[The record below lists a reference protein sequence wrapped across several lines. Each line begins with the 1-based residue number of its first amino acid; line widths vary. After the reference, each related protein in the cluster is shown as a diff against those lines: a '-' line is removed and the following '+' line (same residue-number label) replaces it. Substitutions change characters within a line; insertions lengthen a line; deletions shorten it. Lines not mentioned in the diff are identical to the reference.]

1 MSSAAALRRPALFV
15 DRDGVLNVNR
25 ADYVKSVAEVEFLPG
40 ALAAVA
46 RATRAG
52 WPVVVITNQSII
64 GRGLVTAAVVAD
76 INAHIQRA
84 VEAAGGRLAGIYV
97 CPHAPAQLCDCRKPL
112 PGLLR
117 RAAAALQLDLARSL
131 MVGDAV
137 SDAQAGLA
145 AGARAMLVRTGRGAD
160 QAPRLAAAGLAHVP
174 VVADLAAAVE
184 TWLADPATKTPP
196 G

>member
-1 MSSAAALRRPALFV
+1 MLPADSARRPAIFV

-25 ADYVKSVAEVEFLPG
+25 ADYVKTPAEVEFIPG

-64 GRGLVTAAVVAD
+64 GRGLVPAAVVAE
-76 INAHIQRA
+76 INAHIQQA
-84 VEAAGGRLAGIYV
+84 VEAAGGRLAGIYL
-97 CPHAPAQLCDCRKPL
+97 CPHAPSDPCDCRKPL

-117 RAAAALQLDLARSL
+117 QAAAALQLDLGRSL
-131 MVGDAV
+131 MIGDAV

-145 AGARAMLVRTGRGAD
+145 AGAQAMLVRTGRGAE
-160 QAPRLAAAGLAHVP
+160 QAPRLAAAGLAQVP
-174 VVADLAAAVE
+174 VVADLAAAIE
-184 TWLADPATKTPP
+184 AWLAAPPTKTPP

>member
-1 MSSAAALRRPALFV
+1 MPLPTTERRPAIFV

-25 ADYVKSVAEVEFLPG
+25 ADYVKSTAEVEFLPG

-64 GRGLVTAAVVAD
+64 GRGLVTAETVAG
-76 INAHIQRA
+76 INALIAQQ

-97 CPHAPAQLCDCRKPL
+97 CPHAPTQGCACRKPL
-112 PGLLR
+112 PGLLHQ
-117 RAAAALQLDLARSL
+117 AAEALGLALPASV
-131 MVGDAV
+131 MIGDAH

-145 AGARAMLVRTGRGAD
+145 AGTRAVLVSSGRGRHRPHD
-160 QAPRLAAAGLAHVP
+160 LEAAGLAHVP
-174 VVADLAAAVE
+174 VLADLDAAINY
-184 TWLADPATKTPP
+184 WLADAADQ
-196 G
+196 

>member
-1 MSSAAALRRPALFV
+1 MSPEALPRRPAIFL

-25 ADYVKSVAEVEFLPG
+25 ADYVKTPAEVQFIPG

-64 GRGLVTAAVVAD
+64 GRGLVSAATVAEIHAVVR
-76 INAHIQRA
+76 RA
-84 VEAAGGRLAGIYV
+84 VEAAGGQLAGIYL
-97 CPHAPAQLCDCRKPL
+97 CPHAPSDQCDCRKPL

-117 RAAAALQLDLARSL
+117 QAAEALGLDLARSV
-131 MVGDAV
+131 MIGDAL

-145 AGARAMLVRTGRGAD
+145 AGAQARLVLTGRGAE
-160 QAPRLAAAGLAHVP
+160 QAAGRAAAGLAHLP
-174 VVADLAAAVE
+174 VFADLAAALDD
-184 TWLADPATKTPP
+184 WLAAPAPQ
-196 G
+196 